1 MAHILAR
8 NRNPAMRHVPIAAF
22 KDRASEYVAAAEA
35 GEEIVITRHGKP
47 AAKLSAVENNPDQA
61 TRAREALAR
70 LAEHRATMRA
80 RGVTVTMDELIAWK
94 NEGRR

>member
-1 MAHILAR
+1 
-8 NRNPAMRHVPIAAF
+8 MRHVPIAAF

-47 AAKLSAVENNPDQA
+47 AARLSAVASDIERE
-61 TRAREALAR
+61 TRTREALAR
-70 LAEHRATMRA
+70 IREVGAQMRA
-80 RGVTVTMDELIAWK
+80 EGRTTTIEELIEWK